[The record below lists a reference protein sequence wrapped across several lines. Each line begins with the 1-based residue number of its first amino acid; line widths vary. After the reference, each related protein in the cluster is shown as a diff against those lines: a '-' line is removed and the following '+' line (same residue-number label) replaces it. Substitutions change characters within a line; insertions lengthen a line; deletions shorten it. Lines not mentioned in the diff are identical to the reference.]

1 MTNSIDR
8 ILATSDGSP
17 ESEAVFPAIM
27 PLVRAYGSEVVLLHV
42 FEDPEA
48 SHTPPDRVT
57 AACAALRGAGLNATL
72 ELRDGEPAE
81 EILRTATMK
90 RADLIALA
98 THGRGGL
105 PRVLIGSVAEEVLRG
120 STGPVLVTRPGT
132 VVHEFKKIVVA
143 LDGSVRSERILE
155 DVERLARKLNASVDL
170 LAVVM
175 PIMTLGVEV
184 SPVVIPAE
192 DPMPYLRGVAARLAS
207 HGVEAHPVTA
217 QGAAHDVILRHV
229 TESKASLLCMTT
241 HGRTGL
247 SRLLLGSV
255 AEGVLR
261 KAPCPVLL
269 RRSVEAEGAAPT
281 PEMRTITVY

>member
-1 MTNSIDR
+1 
-8 ILATSDGSP
+8 
-17 ESEAVFPAIM
+17 
-27 PLVRAYGSEVVLLHV
+27 VVLHV

-48 SHTPPDRVT
+48 SFMAPERVPS
-57 AACAALRGAGLNATL
+57 AVAALRGAGVQASL

-90 RADLIALA
+90 RADLIAMA

-105 PRVLIGSVAEEVLRG
+105 TRVIVGSVTEEVLRG
-120 STGPVLVTRPGT
+120 SMGPVLVTRPGT
-132 VVHEFKKIVVA
+132 VVHDFKKIVVA
-143 LDGSVRSERILE
+143 LDGSVRSERVLE

-175 PIMTLGVEV
+175 PIMTIGLEV

-192 DPMPYLRGVAARLAS
+192 DPMPYLQGVAARLVS
-207 HGVEAHPVTA
+207 RGVDAHPVA
-217 QGAAHDVILRHV
+217 VQGTAHDAILRHV
-229 TESKASLLCMTT
+229 AESKASLLCMST

-247 SRLLLGSV
+247 ARLLLGSV

-269 RRSVEAEGAAPT
+269 RRSVEAEGAAPA
-281 PEMRTITVY
+281 PEMRTITVF